1 MHKTPPPAPPPR
13 WLTPL
18 LLAQLAYGLLAMT
31 ISLPSMPSWS
41 STWGESSATVQLTF
55 SGFVVAYGLLQL
67 LYGPLSD
74 RFGRKRILLLGLA
87 VAGVG
92 AVWAAFSQTL
102 WQLVAAR
109 VLQGAGCAA
118 GMVVGRAMVQDL
130 FQGPQRTQVMAY
142 IGMAMGLTPPL
153 ATLLGGH
160 LHVRFGWSANFVVL
174 AGLATLLLLV
184 AWRVVPGHR
193 PNGLEQGHWL
203 SSMWTAYR
211 RLARE
216 PVFWLY
222 AWLLGMTTATFY
234 AFLGGAPQVLTHHGV
249 GPAQLGWYLM
259 SIPFAYFVGNYLT
272 SHLVARMGERA
283 ILAMGQLGTLS
294 GLALVLVLAWMGVA
308 SPLAL
313 ALPLVLLGLGHGLLV
328 PPALAGTVG
337 VVPALAG
344 AAAAVAGVM
353 QQLMGA
359 VGGYTVGLVNHQQG
373 AANLGT
379 VMLAYAL
386 GASVALVG
394 LLWHSPRRPIPG

>member
-1 MHKTPPPAPPPR
+1 MPHTLPHTANTT
-13 WLTPL
+13 WLTAL

-31 ISLPSMPSWS
+31 ICLPSMPSWP
-41 STWGESSATVQLTF
+41 STLNASATSVQLTF

-74 RFGRKRILLLGLA
+74 RVGRKNTILLGLA
-87 VAGVG
+87 VAGL
-92 AVWAAFSQTL
+92 AACLAAMAQTL
-102 WQLVAAR
+102 WQLTAAR

-130 FQGPQRTQVMAY
+130 FQGPKRTQVMAY

-153 ATLLGGH
+153 ATLVGGQ
-160 LHVRFGWSANFVVL
+160 LHVRWGWTANFVLL
-174 AGLATLLLLV
+174 AGLAVCLWLAVWFTLP
-184 AWRVVPGHR
+184 AHTRR
-193 PNGLEQGHWL
+193 AETQGPWL
-203 SSMWTAYR
+203 ATVWGAYR
-211 RLARE
+211 RLAKE
-216 PVFWLY
+216 PPFLMYVLIL
-222 AWLLGMTTATFY
+222 AMTTATFY
-234 AFLGGAPQVLTHHGV
+234 AFLGAAPQVFATYGV
-249 GPAQLGWYLM
+249 GPATVGWYIM
-259 SIPFAYFVGNYLT
+259 CIPLAYFVGNYLT
-272 SHLVARMGERA
+272 SRLVARAGERT
-283 ILAMGQLGTLS
+283 IFLVGQAGTLS
-294 GLALVLVLAWMGVA
+294 GLVLVLALGWLGVG

-359 VGGYTVGLVNHQQG
+359 VGGYTVGLVDHQQG
-373 AANLGT
+373 ALNLGG

-386 GASVALVG
+386 AATAAMAG
-394 LLWHSPRRPIPG
+394 LFWLRRHTAPTR